1 MLDKILL
8 PLDGSDAAEDVF
20 PYGEELARR
29 LGSEIILFHA
39 CVPEYRLARNMH
51 RLYLEKTAELMQ
63 ERLKKDLPQ
72 GKESQ
77 VRAEY
82 VFGDFAKSICSYV
95 AANDIGLVIMAAYGF
110 TSARIRKTGSVAD
123 KIFRLLRCPTL
134 LIRAENVQR
143 ARDRKKLISHILLP
157 LDGSHDSEVAL
168 PIAQELA
175 LKLEATITLFRMTG
189 AEPGHARGY
198 LEDIARK
205 LRQQGVAA
213 TGMVTSG
220 DDRAKAIT
228 GAVKKA
234 DADLVI
240 MATRGRSPTAA
251 WAPGSIA
258 HKLLNMGGLPL
269 LIVSKAGGRPGAS
282 SA

>member
-20 PYGEELARR
+20 PYGEELAKR

-63 ERLKKDLPQ
+63 ERLRKDLPKD
-72 GKESQ
+72 KEPR

-82 VFGDFAKSICSYV
+82 VFGDFAKSICDYV
-95 AANDIGLVIMAAYGF
+95 AANDVGLVIMAAHGF
-110 TSARIRKTGSVAD
+110 TSVRMRKTGSVAD
-123 KIFRLLRCPTL
+123 KIFRLLKCPTL

-143 ARDRKKLISHILLP
+143 ARGRKKLISHILLP
-157 LDGSHDSEVAL
+157 LDGSEDSEVAL

-175 LKLEATITLFRMTG
+175 LKLEATVTLFRMVET
-189 AEPGHARGY
+189 EPGHAQSY
-198 LEDIARK
+198 LGGIEKR

-213 TGMVTSG
+213 ASRVTIG
-220 DDRAKAIT
+220 DNRAEAIT
-228 GAVKKA
+228 GAVNKA
-234 DADLVI
+234 DADLII

-258 HKLLNMGGLPL
+258 HKLLNTGELPL
-269 LIVSKAGGRPGAS
+269 LIVSKADGQ
-282 SA
+282 